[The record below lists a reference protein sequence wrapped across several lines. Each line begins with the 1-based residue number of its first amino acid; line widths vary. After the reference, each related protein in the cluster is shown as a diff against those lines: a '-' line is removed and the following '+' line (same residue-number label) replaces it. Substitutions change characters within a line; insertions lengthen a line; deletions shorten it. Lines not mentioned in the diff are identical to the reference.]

1 MTTNKKKNLD
11 IIMGQGPMLI
21 EYYRNNPCV
30 AAYELLGVDFA
41 PIQRIVFEAMWFRSY
56 TIAIMG
62 RGGGKTYMQGV
73 LAVLSSMLYPGYRV
87 GLVGPSFRQ
96 SKMIFSEVEKLYS
109 NSSILREATE
119 KRPIRGSDTCY
130 LRFKAVGGY
139 NSSFIEALPLG
150 NDGAKIRGSRFYL
163 VCVDELAQIPDKI
176 LDMVLRP
183 MGATKLDPMKN
194 VRKIEQ
200 QNRLIAAGL
209 ATEDDFEEDTVNK
222 MVMTSSGF
230 YKFNHMY
237 RRMKSYWSKME
248 EGDSKYAVFQI
259 PYTLLPEGFSDKE
272 NISEAERVMSNHEF
286 RMEYMAEMISDS
298 EGFFKASLLESCT
311 VGSNFSIKFK
321 GEARKQYILGIDP
334 NQGGSASCGVVVIEL
349 GAQNKIVN
357 VLELKK
363 LKTQDLTKAIQE
375 LCYQYNIVR
384 IFMDKGGG
392 GKAVCDLLE
401 EGYDNKEPIIDR
413 TNDDHKHMKG
423 SHILEMINFTT
434 LWISDANFDTLSLFE
449 NTKLL
454 FPELPIATTID
465 AVSMQY
471 ENITTL
477 KKQLLNIIITQTSS
491 GALHFDTPKK
501 GQNKDLYSALILA
514 GYGVKIIEKELEGD
528 GEPILH
534 NSSGMVR
541 HHVGPHNS
549 WNPLDK
555 TGPVTPVSQKGIE
568 FAVLQKKLK

>member
-1 MTTNKKKNLD
+1 
-11 IIMGQGPMLI
+11 MGQGPMLV
-21 EYYRNNPCV
+21 EFYRNNPCI
-30 AAYELLGVDFA
+30 AAYELFGVDFA
-41 PIQRIVFEAMWFRSY
+41 PVQRIVFEAMWFRSY

-73 LAVLSSMLYPGYRV
+73 LAALSAILYPGYRV

-109 NSSILREATE
+109 NSSLFREATE
-119 KRPIRGSDTCY
+119 KRHIRGSDTCY
-130 LRFKAVGGY
+130 VRFKAVGGY

-163 VCVDELAQIPDKI
+163 ICIDELAQVPDKI

-200 QNRLIAAGL
+200 QKRLIEAGL
-209 ATEDDFEEDTVNK
+209 ATDDDFEDDTVNK

-248 EGDSKYAVFQI
+248 EGDTKYAVFQI
-259 PYTLLPEGFSDKE
+259 PYTLLPEGFSDKD
-272 NISEAERVMSNHEF
+272 NIEEAERVMSNHEF

-311 VGSNFSIKFK
+311 AGSDFSLRFR
-321 GEARKQYILGIDP
+321 GEKNKQYILGIDP
-334 NQGGSASCGVVVIEL
+334 NQGGAASCGVIVVEVGNPNRI
-349 GAQNKIVN
+349 IN
-357 VLELKK
+357 VLELKR
-363 LKTQDLTKAIQE
+363 LKTQDLTKAIQD
-375 LCYQYNIVR
+375 LCSQYNVVR
-384 IFMDKGGG
+384 IYMDKGGG

-401 EGYDNKEPIIDR
+401 EGYNNQEPIIDR
-413 TNDDHKHMKG
+413 TNDDHKHMNG
-423 SHILEMINFTT
+423 RHILEMINFTT
-434 LWISDANFDTLSLFE
+434 AWISDANFSTLSLFE
-449 NTKLL
+449 DTKLL
-454 FPELPIATTID
+454 FPMPPTATTID
-465 AVSMQY
+465 KESMQY
-471 ENITTL
+471 ENVTTL
-477 KKQLLNIIITQTSS
+477 KKQLLNIIVTQTSS

-514 GYGVKIIEKELEGD
+514 GYGVRLYEKELEDD
-528 GEPILH
+528 GEPILYG
-534 NSSGMVR
+534 SSGMVR
-541 HHVGPHNS
+541 VHTGHKSS
-549 WNPLDK
+549 WNELTK
-555 TGPVTPVSQKGIE
+555 AGPALSVAQKGIQH
-568 FAVLQKKLK
+568 AVLQKKLK